1 MCSEGLHGTRR
12 LATLTCTLA
21 IMAGPSLAAGQE
33 ARSVMQ
39 TLDDHV
45 REDDVVVADTGYMA
59 SWASTLIEQ
68 KRAGRFSLRAAGSLG
83 WAFPGAMGAKLAAGD
98 KRRVLCLTGDG
109 GFGHHLAD
117 LETALRWKLP
127 VVTVVMNNASLAFE
141 YHIQKFIHKELCPEA
156 SDFLDTDFAAVAR
169 AFGAHGERVADPDE
183 LEPALRR
190 AEASGKPALV
200 DVVVSREV
208 PAPTTRYDS
217 VKPREL

>member
-68 KRAGRFSLRAAGSLG
+68 KRA
-83 WAFPGAMGAKLAAGD
+83 
-98 KRRVLCLTGDG
+98 
-109 GFGHHLAD
+109 
-117 LETALRWKLP
+117 
-127 VVTVVMNNASLAFE
+127 
-141 YHIQKFIHKELCPEA
+141 
-156 SDFLDTDFAAVAR
+156 
-169 AFGAHGERVADPDE
+169 
-183 LEPALRR
+183 
-190 AEASGKPALV
+190 EASGKPALV
-200 DVVVSREV
+200 DVVVFREV

-217 VKPREL
+217 VQPREL